1 MFERF
6 TDSARSAVVAAQ
18 TEALRLHSGRITPA
32 HVLVGVLITA
42 DERLRASLEE
52 IGLTIDG
59 ARTDL
64 AAMNRDDPLGP
75 DDAAALEAIG
85 IDLDAVRARLE
96 DTFGEG
102 VLDRPAE
109 RTEKERRGRFSDL
122 FGGHIP
128 FDRNAKKA
136 LELSLRE
143 AIAHHDRSIG
153 SEHIML
159 GLLRSDDTA
168 TTSLIEAHV
177 TRDRLRQMMTER
189 LDAAA

>member
-18 TEALRLHSGRITPA
+18 AEARRLHADRIATA
-32 HVLVGVLITA
+32 HVLLGVLVTA
-42 DERLRASLEE
+42 DEHLRTSLADV
-52 IGLTIDG
+52 GLTIDG

-64 AAMNRDDPLGP
+64 AAMNRDHPLGP

-85 IDLDAVRARLE
+85 IDLDAVRARVE

-102 VLDRPAE
+102 VLDRPAP
-109 RTEKERRGRFSDL
+109 KERRGRFSDL
-122 FGGHIP
+122 FGDHIP
-128 FDRNAKKA
+128 FERNAEKT
-136 LELSLRE
+136 LELALRE
-143 AIAHHDRSIG
+143 AIAHRDRSIG

-168 TTSLIEAHV
+168 TRSLIEAHV
-177 TRDRLRQMMTER
+177 PRNRLRQILTAR
-189 LDAAA
+189 LDAAT

>member
-18 TEALRLHSGRITPA
+18 AEALRLHSDRITPA
-32 HVLVGVLITA
+32 HVLLGVLITA
-42 DERLRASLEE
+42 DECLRVSLAEV
-52 IGLTIDG
+52 GLTIDG

-96 DTFGEG
+96 ETFGEG

-109 RTEKERRGRFSDL
+109 RPGKERRGRFSDL

-143 AIAHHDRSIG
+143 AIAHRDRSIG
-153 SEHIML
+153 SEHMML

-168 TTSLIEAHV
+168 TRSLIEAHV
-177 TRDRLRQMMTER
+177 TQDRLRQMMTER
-189 LDAAA
+189 LDSAA

>member
-6 TDSARSAVVAAQ
+6 SGSARAAVVAAQ
-18 TEALRLHSGRITPA
+18 AEALRLNADRITPG
-32 HVLVGVLITA
+32 HVLLGVLVTA
-42 DERLRASLEE
+42 EEHLRASLADV
-52 IGLTIDG
+52 GLTVDG
-59 ARTDL
+59 VRAHL
-64 AAMNRDDPLGP
+64 VAMNQGQPLGP

-109 RTEKERRGRFSDL
+109 NTGKGRGGRFSDL

-128 FDRNAKKA
+128 FDRNAKKT

-143 AIAHHDRSIG
+143 AIAHHDRLIG

-159 GLLRSDDTA
+159 GVIRSDDSE
-168 TTSLIEAHV
+168 TTSLIEAYV
-177 TRDRLRQMMTER
+177 TRDRLRQVLIEQ
-189 LDAAA
+189 LDSAA